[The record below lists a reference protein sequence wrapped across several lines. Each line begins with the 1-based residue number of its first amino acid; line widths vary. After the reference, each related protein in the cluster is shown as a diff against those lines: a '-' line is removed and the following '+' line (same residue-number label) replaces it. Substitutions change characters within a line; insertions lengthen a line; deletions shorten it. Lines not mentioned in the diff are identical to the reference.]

1 MLFPGHSVADFART
15 IRLQVVA
22 QVGAT
27 SSFPVDREGRTVA
40 FKLGVNMSNSRIRR
54 IAETSNLMI
63 GNKGKEKYP
72 WATSQLSLVIA
83 LQS

>member
-1 MLFPGHSVADFART
+1 MKHT
-15 IRLQVVA
+15 A

-54 IAETSNLMI
+54 IAEASNLMI
-63 GNKGKEKYP
+63 EKRGKKITPGLLRSCP
-72 WATSQLSLVIA
+72 WY
-83 LQS
+83 